1 MKPVFLGLFALGV
14 RPNHRSN
21 PYYEKLKV
29 ETKQV
34 MLNLQSLQ
42 NVYTEASETFEG
54 LAKRKAAIGNCL
66 SCLGAHEL

>member
-1 MKPVFLGLFALGV
+1 MKPVFLGLFALGA

-29 ETKQV
+29 V
-34 MLNLQSLQ
+34 MLDLQSLQ
-42 NVYTEASETFEG
+42 NVYTEASETFEF

>member
-34 MLNLQSLQ
+34 MLDLQSLQ
-42 NVYTEASETFEG
+42 NVYTEASETFEF
-54 LAKRKAAIGNCL
+54 LAKTKAAIGNCL